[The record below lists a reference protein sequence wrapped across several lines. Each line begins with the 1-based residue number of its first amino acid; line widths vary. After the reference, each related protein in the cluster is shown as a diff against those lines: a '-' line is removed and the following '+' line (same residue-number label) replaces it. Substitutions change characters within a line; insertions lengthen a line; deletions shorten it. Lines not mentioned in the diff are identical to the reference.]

1 MQKKQPAPKKE
12 VIQGPIGPDDPICPY
27 FDRDKKKC
35 AAPSCY
41 RLHTPCK
48 FWDADIPRRALHRR
62 RTGRADPEAVSAYH
76 S

>member
-48 FWDADIPRRALHRR
+48 FWDADRN
-62 RTGRADPEAVSAYH
+62 
-76 S
+76 